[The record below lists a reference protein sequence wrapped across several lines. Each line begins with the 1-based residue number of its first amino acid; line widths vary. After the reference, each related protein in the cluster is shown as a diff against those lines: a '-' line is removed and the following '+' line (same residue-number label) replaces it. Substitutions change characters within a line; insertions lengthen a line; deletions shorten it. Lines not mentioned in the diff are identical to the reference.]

1 MTKRALTILAAAVLT
16 VAALTAL
23 IASSVGGD
31 ASNQPVHMLP
41 SGETHTGE
49 MPTTTHQMED
59 GESMEG
65 TDDSGGTMDMDR

>member
-1 MTKRALTILAAAVLT
+1 MLT

-23 IASSVGGD
+23 IASSIGGND
-31 ASNQPVHMLP
+31 SNRPVHMLP

-49 MPTTTHQMED
+49 MPTATHQMKD